1 MPVHIGEPLIAA
13 AVAEG
18 EAGVV
23 EAHFSGPEADG
34 LIQQTANFSCRR
46 PGVAKSRAA

>member
-18 EAGVV
+18 EASVV
-23 EAHFSGPEADG
+23 ETHLVE
-34 LIQQTANFSCRR
+34 
-46 PGVAKSRAA
+46 KS